1 MAYTETKSKGSSTEK
16 QVYSGQDPKTGFS
29 RFIGSAKPSKGRKAA
44 KSAETSIFEDVGIAV
59 SEFYEKAKT
68 TYKDYVK

>member
-1 MAYTETKSKGSSTEK
+1 VAYTETKSKGSSTVK